1 MTRRAR
7 EAFVVCLD
15 HERTSKPLFLQ
26 LYDTMRRAILDG
38 RIPAGE
44 LLPGEQAGRLDSGG
58 RLRRRVPLHWA
69 TSRGRPG
76 HRPPPTRDLHR
87 HVYKGAISGPSPGL
101 CSCARRPRDAF
112 VVARGVS
119 DGHPRAPSQIALAD
133 FFAEGHFGAHIRRM
147 REVYRERRDALVAAT
162 GRHLAGLDLRSTDAG
177 LHAVANLKGRANDR
191 ATSGRIA
198 RAGVDAQPLS
208 RFHLGPPASPGLFLG
223 YAALSPAE
231 ISDAV
236 KNMARAM

>member
-7 EAFVVCLD
+7 EGFVVCLD
-15 HERTSKPLFLQ
+15 HERTSKPSFSSFTIHCGARYAMAEFLRESSCRANRQ
-26 LYDTMRRAILDG
+26 GAWILEDDYD
-38 RIPAGE
+38 GE
-44 LLPGEQAGRLDSGG
+44 FRY
-58 RLRRRVPLHWA
+58 
-69 TSRGRPG
+69 TGRPLAAVQG
-76 HRPPPTRDLHR
+76 IDPHQRVIYIGTFTMVLFPALRLAYAVVPEDL
-87 HVYKGAISGPSPGL
+87 V
-101 CSCARRPRDAF
+101 DAF

-208 RFHLGPPASPGLFLG
+208 RFHLGPPASPGLFTPRCRRLKS
-223 YAALSPAE
+223 AT
-231 ISDAV
+231 
-236 KNMARAM
+236 R